1 MQIWLQQIVIQVVAG
16 KEQIMSKISLKIIL
30 VLVCNLFL
38 SVGQAKELKGKIIN
52 FVQDDEG
59 VKIILDSKSENKTT
73 KESLKKQPQICYLRN
88 DHVNFAQI
96 MTQIQDWK
104 ARQAEV
110 MVNSSDDN
118 MPLIKEISELKK

>member
-1 MQIWLQQIVIQVVAG
+1 
-16 KEQIMSKISLKIIL
+16 MSKISLKIIL